1 MVAAISL
8 LDRAR
13 DAVASVCDPE
23 IPGLSIVD
31 LGVLRDVVL
40 VDGVVEARI
49 TPTYSGCPAMDMIA
63 RDIEV
68 ALLHAGIPNARVRRV
83 LAPAW
88 TTDWISPTGRAHLES
103 LGIVP
108 PPAAG
113 ARPALFALRAV
124 RCPHCGSAQTET
136 LAAFG
141 TTACKS
147 LHRCLDCREPFDAF
161 KCH

>member
-1 MVAAISL
+1 MVTDATI

-13 DAVASVCDPE
+13 AAAASVSDPE
-23 IPGLSIVD
+23 IPGLSIAD

-40 VDGVVEARI
+40 VDGVVEVRI
-49 TPTYSGCPAMDMIA
+49 TPTYSGCPAMDFIA
-63 RDIEV
+63 RDLEA
-68 ALLHAGIPNARVRRV
+68 ALRRAGIANARVRHV

-88 TTDWISPTGRAHLES
+88 TTDWISPAGRAHLAS

-113 ARPALFALRAV
+113 SRLALFGMAAPP
-124 RCPHCGSAQTET
+124 CPRCGSAQTET
-136 LAAFG
+136 LSVFG
-141 TTACKS
+141 STACKS
-147 LHRCLDCREPFDAF
+147 LHRCLTCREPFDAF